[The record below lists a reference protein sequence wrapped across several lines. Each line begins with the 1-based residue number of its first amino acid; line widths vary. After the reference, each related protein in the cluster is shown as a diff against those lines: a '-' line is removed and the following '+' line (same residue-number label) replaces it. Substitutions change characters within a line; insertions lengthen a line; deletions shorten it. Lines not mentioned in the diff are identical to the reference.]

1 MAFKPNYNHQKME
14 RDRAKQAKKEEKLR
28 EKQERRRVEL
38 EGGAPAGE
46 LPADGEGDDPVQQ
59 PVAGEHS

>member
-28 EKQERRRVEL
+28 EKQERRRAEL
-38 EGGAPAGE
+38 ETGIAPVGE
-46 LPADGEGDDPVQQ
+46 TPSEGDV
-59 PVAGEHS
+59 S

>member
-28 EKQERRRVEL
+28 EKQERRRAEL
-38 EGGAPAGE
+38 EAGGQPAGE
-46 LPADGEGDDPVQQ
+46 SHAEEE
-59 PVAGEHS
+59 AS